1 MIFCSVFQPNPV
13 FTSVTVTNL
22 TPAGFVKNSAAGLL
36 STEAF
41 GANTYIPYSSGTG
54 FSYSE
59 NLTFNGTLFSVVGN
73 SRGSF
78 VQAGGASGSFPTVSA
93 LQINKSITAGASQ
106 YAFGFTIEGTY
117 IAASNRSAYGMW
129 MNPNLYGGAS
139 DSIHGFYAGLNARSD
154 LGTIPKA
161 HAAYL
166 AAMTKNA
173 SGTVTNAYGL
183 TVAAQTIGSTSNWTI
198 YCLGGNSAFGGNTSF
213 GKVTAPTVSV
223 DGIAGLFS
231 TTLGVTGLIT
241 ATGGIVV
248 SDLTA
253 GRVTFAG
260 ASGRLVDDADLTFS
274 TDTLMATKGDIGFPH
289 GSFSDSTTQTWAS
302 ITTAYPITFNTD
314 EIKSQIT
321 HSTLTNP
328 SRVYVDVAG
337 VYLISF
343 SACTSSPSGSGH
355 VNLWLRKNGTDIARS
370 NTTTELL
377 ELVQT
382 VITVTFI
389 ISLAANDYVE
399 VVGNSK
405 DVANCTL
412 NATGV
417 QTTPDVPASPSIIFT
432 INKISK

>member
-1 MIFCSVFQPNPV
+1 MNLCSVFNSNPT
-13 FTSVTVTNL
+13 FTTVTVT
-22 TPAGFVKNSAAGLL
+22 
-36 STEAF
+36 
-41 GANTYIPYSSGTG
+41 
-54 FSYSE
+54 
-59 NLTFNGTLFSVVGN
+59 TL
-73 SRGSF
+73 
-78 VQAGGASGSFPTVSA
+78 TVS
-93 LQINKSITAGASQ
+93 
-106 YAFGFTIEGTY
+106 
-117 IAASNRSAYGMW
+117 
-129 MNPNLYGGAS
+129 
-139 DSIHGFYAGLNARSD
+139 
-154 LGTIPKA
+154 
-161 HAAYL
+161 
-166 AAMTKNA
+166 
-173 SGTVTNAYGL
+173 GL
-183 TVAAQTIGSTSNWTI
+183 T
-198 YCLGGNSAFGGNTSF
+198 
-213 GKVTAPTVSV
+213 
-223 DGIAGLFS
+223 
-231 TTLGVTGLIT
+231 T

-274 TDTLMATKGDIGFPH
+274 TDTLTATKGDIGFPH

-302 ITTAYPITFNTD
+302 ITTAYPITFDTD

-321 HSTLTNP
+321 HSTSTNP

-337 VYLISF
+337 IYLISF

-389 ISLAANDYVE
+389 LSLAANDYIE
-399 VVGNSK
+399 VVGNSQ

>member
-1 MIFCSVFQPNPV
+1 MNLCSVFNPNPT
-13 FTSVTVTNL
+13 FTTVTVT
-22 TPAGFVKNSAAGLL
+22 
-36 STEAF
+36 
-41 GANTYIPYSSGTG
+41 
-54 FSYSE
+54 
-59 NLTFNGTLFSVVGN
+59 TL
-73 SRGSF
+73 
-78 VQAGGASGSFPTVSA
+78 TVS
-93 LQINKSITAGASQ
+93 
-106 YAFGFTIEGTY
+106 
-117 IAASNRSAYGMW
+117 
-129 MNPNLYGGAS
+129 
-139 DSIHGFYAGLNARSD
+139 
-154 LGTIPKA
+154 
-161 HAAYL
+161 
-166 AAMTKNA
+166 
-173 SGTVTNAYGL
+173 GL
-183 TVAAQTIGSTSNWTI
+183 T
-198 YCLGGNSAFGGNTSF
+198 
-213 GKVTAPTVSV
+213 
-223 DGIAGLFS
+223 
-231 TTLGVTGLIT
+231 T

-274 TDTLMATKGDIGFPH
+274 TDTLTATKGDIGFPH
-289 GSFSDSTTQTWAS
+289 GSFSGSTTQTWAS
-302 ITTAYPITFNTD
+302 ITTAYPITFDTD

-321 HSTLTNP
+321 HSTSTNP

-337 VYLISF
+337 IYLISF

-389 ISLAANDYVE
+389 LSLAANDYIE
-399 VVGNSK
+399 VVGNSQ